1 MVACLT
7 AVLQWPRL
15 ALTGLVHGYR
25 LLLKP
30 WVGNVC
36 RFEPS
41 CSAYALQALEKH
53 GAARGGMLSTARI
66 LRCHPACRGGH
77 DPVPD
82 NFRFPGAGL
91 FTRWLPAGRDQPDA
105 PLPPIRKIP

>member
-1 MVACLT
+1 MAVASI
-7 AVLQWPRL
+7 QHGPRL
-15 ALTGLVHGYR
+15 LLAALVHGYR

-41 CSAYALQALEKH
+41 CSTYALQALEKH
-53 GAARGGMLSTARI
+53 GAARGGMLAAARI
-66 LRCHPACRGGH
+66 LRCHPGCQGGH

-82 NFRFPGAGL
+82 DFRLPGSGL
-91 FTRWLPAGRDQPDA
+91 FTRLHAEGAEQTAA
-105 PLPPIRKIP
+105 PPPPTRKIP

>member
-1 MVACLT
+1 MGLAT
-7 AVLQWPRL
+7 IQQWPRRFL
-15 ALTGLVHGYR
+15 AGLVQGYR

-53 GAARGGMLSTARI
+53 GAARGGMLAAARI
-66 LRCHPACRGGH
+66 LRCHPACHGGH

-82 NFRFPGAGL
+82 DFRLPGSGL
-91 FTRWLPAGRDQPDA
+91 FTRLQAADA
-105 PLPPIRKIP
+105 DRTAAPPPPIRKIP